1 LLILLSQRRTPAFGQ
16 WRTVKAT
23 ADPKLRCHLKHAVI
37 GYIRRNYYLEFIV
50 SAYIPALIWVLSGMA
65 CHLIA
70 KRRLL
75 KRTVLRHHSR
85 SDMSVFYSVGS
96 HCKARKS
103 LAGPAQGLG
112 WASVM
117 VGGGLS

>member
-23 ADPKLRCHLKHAVI
+23 ADPKLRCQLKHAVI

-75 KRTVLRHHSR
+75 KRTVLRDITVALTCPFSIAW
-85 SDMSVFYSVGS
+85 VLIAKPEKV
-96 HCKARKS
+96 
-103 LAGPAQGLG
+103 
-112 WASVM
+112 
-117 VGGGLS
+117 